1 MFYLDSFHLD
11 SVLKSKAITLLTK
24 VHVVKAVVFLAV
36 MYGCET
42 WNIKKAEHQR
52 LDALTVVLEETLE
65 SPLDCKEIQPVHPK
79 GSVLN
84 IHWKD

>member
-36 MYGCET
+36 MYGCESWT
-42 WNIKKAEHQR
+42 IKKAEH
-52 LDALTVVLEETLE
+52 
-65 SPLDCKEIQPVHPK
+65 
-79 GSVLN
+79 
-84 IHWKD
+84 